1 MTYFAVT
8 CSYSPDSEAVVELRP
23 THREFIATLLAEGNI
38 VGSGPFTDGE
48 GGALIVI
55 ALPEGSN
62 LVDAET
68 LMNNDPF
75 YKEGVLENRTIQ
87 TWNPVSKIF

>member
-8 CSYSPDSEAVVELRP
+8 YSYSPDSEAVVAARP
-23 THREFIATLLAEGNI
+23 VHREFVASLLAEGKI

-55 ALPEGSN
+55 ALPEGST

-68 LMNNDPF
+68 VMNNDPF
-75 YKEGVLENRTIQ
+75 YKEGVLDNRTIQ